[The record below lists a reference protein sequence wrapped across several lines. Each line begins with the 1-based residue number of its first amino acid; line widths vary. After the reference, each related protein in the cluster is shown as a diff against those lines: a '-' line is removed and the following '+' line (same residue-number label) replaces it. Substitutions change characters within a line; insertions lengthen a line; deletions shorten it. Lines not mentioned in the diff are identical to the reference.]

1 MMMFLMVL
9 FMVILV
15 RVERIFK
22 QLELPLGFLDLSGV
36 LFLAK
41 LILVLHQTIFV
52 IAQYTGLS
60 NLPICNSR
68 PRSWD

>member
-1 MMMFLMVL
+1 LIGLEVWLFNNFMMMLLMVI
-9 FMVILV
+9 FV

-60 NLPICNSR
+60 NLPI
-68 PRSWD
+68 